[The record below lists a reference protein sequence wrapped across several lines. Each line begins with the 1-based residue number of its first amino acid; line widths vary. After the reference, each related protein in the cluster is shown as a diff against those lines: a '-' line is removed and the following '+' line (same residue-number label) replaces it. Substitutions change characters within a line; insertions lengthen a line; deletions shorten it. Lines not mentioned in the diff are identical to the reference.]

1 MAISLISPVESSVQT
16 DHLTSFQVAQQKA
29 KADAGKIDFQGF
41 LKILTTK
48 LTHQDPLS
56 GNGEPMDVMKD
67 MAQMMSVQHASEQ
80 VTTSKSILEE
90 LKSLKADQAR
100 LSMGGNTTDIAILK
114 KLESIDAKL
123 SSLSGGES
131 NTPSATASTLETNLK
146 RVTPAL
152 NALDRFMGL

>member
-1 MAISLISPVESSVQT
+1 MAISLISPQEASAQA
-16 DHLTSFQVAQQKA
+16 DHLTNFQVAQKKA

-67 MAQMMSVQHASEQ
+67 MAQMMSVQHASELA
-80 VTTSKSILEE
+80 TTSKEILNEM
-90 LKSLKADQAR
+90 KSLKADQTR
-100 LSMGGNTTDIAILK
+100 LSTGGNTTDIAILK

-123 SSLSGGES
+123 SSLNGGES
-131 NTPSATASTLETNLK
+131 NAAAATVTTLDANLK